1 MEISL
6 IELKKEDLRDR
17 LRDEAVRFLT
27 DEELDKKWA
36 AIYNQGVQKHLE
48 DEGAKIASKVGKEH
62 LKRISDET
70 GEKLSVIEA
79 RYKLL
84 KEDPYSWIHNMS
96 APSDE
101 EKQINDLKRWYKDIR
116 KENRKLK
123 QEITQ
128 LREELQATKKEC
140 NLGALDEVKYI
151 MVEDKDGNKIRRPM
165 KIDKDI

>member
-17 LRDEAVRFLT
+17 LREEGVRFLT
-27 DEELDKKWA
+27 DEELGKKWA
-36 AIYNQGVQKHLE
+36 AVYNEGVQKHLE

-84 KEDPYSWIHNMS
+84 MADPYSWIHNMF
-96 APSDE
+96 ALSDE
-101 EKQINDLKRWYKDIR
+101 GKQINDLKRWYKDVR
-116 KENRKLK
+116 KENRNLK
-123 QEITQ
+123 REVTQ
-128 LREELQATKKEC
+128 LQKELVVTKDVEA
-140 NLGALDEVKYI
+140 NYI
-151 MVEDKDGNKIRRPM
+151 MVEDKDGNKIRRPL
-165 KIDKDI
+165 KDL